1 MSIFRSVPMRVVAA
15 AFAVASAVPP
25 LVAQSASITATANV
39 FRPITISGARNLD
52 FANVFPGV
60 NKTVAIAAATS
71 GRFDIVAE
79 ASQAVTLT
87 FALPSTL
94 ANGANSLVI
103 GSWTGCWNGTNS
115 TSGCTTFTPSGT
127 ASNATVGGATNLY
140 VFVGATVSPT
150 AAQIA
155 GAYTGTVSLTVAYF

>member
-1 MSIFRSVPMRVVAA
+1 MSNFHAVTGRRLAALIALAIVAA
-15 AFAVASAVPP
+15 P
-25 LVAQSASITATANV
+25 LSAQSASITATATV

-60 NKTVAIAAATS
+60 NKSVAVSAATS

-79 ASQAVTLT
+79 ASQAVSLT
-87 FALPSTL
+87 FALPTTL
-94 ANGANSLVI
+94 ASGVNSLAI
-103 GSWTGCWNGTNS
+103 GSWNGCWNATNS
-115 TSGCTTFTPSGT
+115 TTGCTTFTPSAS

-140 VFVGATVSPT
+140 VFVGATVLPT
-150 AAQIA
+150 AAQVA

>member
-1 MSIFRSVPMRVVAA
+1 MLIFRTVILHRLVGILAL
-15 AFAVASAVPP
+15 VASASP
-25 LVAQSASITATANV
+25 LAAQSASVTATANV

-60 NKTVAIAAATS
+60 NKSVAVSAATS

-87 FALPSTL
+87 FALPTSL
-94 ANGANSLVI
+94 ANGANTLAI
-103 GSWTGCWNGTNS
+103 GSWSGCWNGTN
-115 TSGCTTFTPSGT
+115 TTAGCTTFTPS
-127 ASNATVGGATNLY
+127 ASAANATVGGATNLY

-150 AAQIA
+150 AAQVA
-155 GAYTGTVSLTVAYF
+155 GAYTGTVALTVAYF

>member
-1 MSIFRSVPMRVVAA
+1 MSNFCSVGLRRLATALALAGTAA
-15 AFAVASAVPP
+15 P
-25 LVAQSASITATANV
+25 LAAQTASITATANV

-60 NKTVAIAAATS
+60 NKSVAISAATS

-87 FALPSTL
+87 FALPGTL
-94 ANGANSLVI
+94 ANGANTLAI
-103 GSWTGCWNGTNS
+103 GTWTGCWNGTNS
-115 TSGCTTFTPSGT
+115 TTGCTAFTPSGT
-127 ASNATVGGATNLY
+127 AANAIVGGATNLY

-150 AAQIA
+150 AAQVA
-155 GAYTGTVSLTVAYF
+155 GAYTGTLSLTVAYF

>member
-1 MSIFRSVPMRVVAA
+1 MSNFYAA
-15 AFAVASAVPP
+15 AGRRISALFALAIVATPMA
-25 LVAQSASITATANV
+25 AQSASITATATV

-60 NKTVAIAAATS
+60 NKSVAVSAATS

-79 ASQAVTLT
+79 ASQAVSLT
-87 FALPSTL
+87 FALPTTL
-94 ANGANSLVI
+94 ASGANSLAI
-103 GSWTGCWNGTNS
+103 GSWNGCWNATNT
-115 TSGCTTFTPSGT
+115 TSGCTTFTPSAS

-150 AAQIA
+150 AAQVA

>member
-1 MSIFRSVPMRVVAA
+1 MSVFYAAPFRRLAGALALVALA
-15 AFAVASAVPP
+15 TP
-25 LVAQSASITATANV
+25 LAAQSASITATANV

-60 NKTVAIAAATS
+60 NKSVAVSAATS

-87 FALPSTL
+87 FALPTTL
-94 ANGANSLVI
+94 ASGANTLAI
-103 GSWTGCWNGTNS
+103 GSWNGCWNATN
-115 TSGCTTFTPSGT
+115 TTAGCTTFTPSAS

-150 AAQIA
+150 AAQVA
-155 GAYTGTVSLTVAYF
+155 GAYTGTVALTVAYF